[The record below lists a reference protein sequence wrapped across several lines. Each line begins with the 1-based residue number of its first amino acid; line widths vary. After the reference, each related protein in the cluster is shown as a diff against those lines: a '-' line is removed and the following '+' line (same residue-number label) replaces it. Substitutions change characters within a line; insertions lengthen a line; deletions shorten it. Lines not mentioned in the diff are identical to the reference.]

1 MNRCKYREIGWII
14 IGTIL
19 YAFGIS
25 VFLDPNEIAPGGF
38 IGISVILS
46 HTIGLYTGTWYLL
59 LNIPVILLGR
69 RAFGNKFIVKTAF
82 VIILNSMLTNMFGK
96 IDAIT
101 DDLFLASVAGSL
113 LIGTG
118 LGFILKT
125 GATTG
130 GVDIIIRFIRI
141 KHPELKISTLF
152 VIIDTIIVTVS
163 GIVFK
168 DFNIAMF
175 AFITAVLNGRVMD
188 YILYGSDEA
197 RLVYIISDVPKKVL
211 KRVLSEME
219 AGATLLS
226 GQGAYSNKNKKI
238 IMCVVKKRKS
248 ILLQTIVKEEDKNA
262 FIIITSA
269 NEIYGEGYK
278 NIDQIDK

>member
-197 RLVYIISDVPKKVL
+197 RLVYIISDVPEKVL
-211 KRVLSEME
+211 KRVLSEMQ

-278 NIDQIDK
+278 NIDQTDK

>member
-130 GVDIIIRFIRI
+130 GVDIIVRFIRI

-197 RLVYIISDVPKKVL
+197 RLVYIISDVPEKVL

-278 NIDQIDK
+278 NIDQTDK

>member
-197 RLVYIISDVPKKVL
+197 RLVYIISDVPEKVL

-278 NIDQIDK
+278 NIDQTGK

>member
-168 DFNIAMF
+168 DFNIAVF

-197 RLVYIISDVPKKVL
+197 RLVYIISDVPEKVL

-278 NIDQIDK
+278 NIDQTDK

>member
-197 RLVYIISDVPKKVL
+197 RLVYIISDVPEKVL
-211 KRVLSEME
+211 KRVLGEME

-278 NIDQIDK
+278 NIDQTDK

>member
-1 MNRCKYREIGWII
+1 MNRYKYREIGWII

-197 RLVYIISDVPKKVL
+197 RLVYIISDVPEKVL
-211 KRVLSEME
+211 KRVLSEMQ

-278 NIDQIDK
+278 NIDQTDK

>member
-197 RLVYIISDVPKKVL
+197 RLIYIISDVPEKVL

-278 NIDQIDK
+278 NIDQTDK

>member
-19 YAFGIS
+19 YALGIS

-152 VIIDTIIVTVS
+152 VIIDTIIVTAS

-197 RLVYIISDVPKKVL
+197 RLVYIISDVPEKVL

-278 NIDQIDK
+278 NIDQTDK

>member
-82 VIILNSMLTNMFGK
+82 VIILNSMLTNVFGK

-188 YILYGSDEA
+188 YIIYGSDEA
-197 RLVYIISDVPKKVL
+197 RLVYIISDVPEKVL

-278 NIDQIDK
+278 NIDQTDK

>member
-197 RLVYIISDVPKKVL
+197 RLVYIISDVPEKVL

-278 NIDQIDK
+278 NIDQTDK